1 MATAPSSA
9 LVEAPEHFIQEAKE
23 ANDQELH
30 RATPPA
36 LAMLARTF
44 GLGHMLTW
52 SSQLFLNIWP

>member
-1 MATAPSSA
+1 MAAVPSPA

-36 LAMLARTF
+36 LAIASQDIRARP
-44 GLGHMLTW
+44 HADVVV
-52 SSQLFLNIWP
+52 SVVS